1 MCLLRNL
8 LSCDVFASVPAL
20 SKLHTIC
27 LEAVVL
33 TVFYSIKEPM
43 QDWAALFVGK
53 QAAEL
58 SHLGQSLVQFNGK
71 SWKCF
76 FFFFYVTGKY
86 LLSKIEI
93 MNIVFN
99 IPDYLTLEDH
109 IIYHVLELVLAKVC
123 MTLPRGIAPWLVA
136 VPGMAALWGFV
147 WVLCFV
153 L

>member
-1 MCLLRNL
+1 MSVKKPIVMWCLCQCPSFIKTTHNL
-8 LSCDVFASVPAL
+8 LGGCGPYSLLFYKRAHAGLSSTVCRKAGSRAVSPGSV
-20 SKLHTIC
+20 TC
-27 LEAVVL
+27 TVQRQELEML
-33 TVFYSIKEPM
+33 
-43 QDWAALFVGK
+43 
-53 QAAEL
+53 
-58 SHLGQSLVQFNGK
+58 
-71 SWKCF
+71 F
-76 FFFFYVTGKY
+76 FFIYVTGKY

>member
-1 MCLLRNL
+1 
-8 LSCDVFASVPAL
+8 
-20 SKLHTIC
+20 
-27 LEAVVL
+27 
-33 TVFYSIKEPM
+33 M

-109 IIYHVLELVLAKVC
+109 IIYHVLDLIYVL
-123 MTLPRGIAPWLVA
+123 
-136 VPGMAALWGFV
+136 
-147 WVLCFV
+147 
-153 L
+153 